1 MNPNSTQLDQDV
13 VNLAKA
19 IRQSESGGNFNA
31 RGKSQEVGAYQF
43 TPDTWSASSMK
54 YLGQNVDLE
63 KATPQQ
69 QNEVAYKQLKE
80 WKDKGYKPGQ
90 IASMWNAGAGEPDAY
105 LGTFSN
111 GRPAKGTNKFG
122 AAYDV
127 PAYARSVAE
136 TYQKIKGG
144 GQGGIDPRNPSAVD
158 TNTQAPQAPQTSQN
172 APQQDKKGIIG
183 TIADKIAQPF
193 INLAA
198 IPVQAGV
205 AGYNKLTG
213 SNVAD
218 PFQNMPGLFGEG
230 KTDVGDITSKE
241 GWKSKGKSA
250 ATVGTEIA
258 AASGAGGLL
267 GSIRGGSALASPTVG
282 NAMSK
287 FKMPMKEFQS
297 LSSAEKV
304 NALTE
309 SLATADAASKPIIQK
324 AISEAMSALMKENGI
339 GSFAELNP
347 VLAKTLGLG
356 VKALSSLTKLGLGYL
371 GYRGLSD
378 VIRK

>member
-1 MNPNSTQLDQDV
+1 MNPNNEQLDQDV

-31 RGKSQEVGAYQF
+31 RGKSQEIGAYQF

-54 YLGQNVDLE
+54 YLGQPIPLD
-63 KATPQQ
+63 KATPEQ
-69 QNEVAYKQLKE
+69 QNEVAYKQIKE
-80 WKDKGYKPGQ
+80 WKDSGKNPGQ

-105 LGTFSN
+105 TGKFSN

-127 PAYARSVAE
+127 PAYAKSVAE

-144 GQGGIDPRNPSAVD
+144 GQGGIDPRNPSAVN
-158 TNTQAPQAPQTSQN
+158 TNTQAPQAQQTQQD
-172 APQQDKKGIIG
+172 APQQDRKGLLG

-213 SNVAD
+213 SNIAD
-218 PFQNMPGLFGEG
+218 PYQNMPGLFGKG
-230 KTDVGDITSKE
+230 KTEVSELGDIK
-241 GWKSKGKSA
+241 GKGKSA
-250 ATVGTEIA
+250 LTVGTEVA
-258 AASGAGGLL
+258 MASGAGGLL
-267 GSIRGGSALASPTVG
+267 GSVRGGSALASPTVG

-287 FKMPMKEFQS
+287 FKMPMKEFQA
-297 LSSAEKV
+297 LSNAEKV

-324 AISEAMSALMKENGI
+324 AISEAMSALMKQNGI

-347 VLAKTLGLG
+347 GLAKALGLG
-356 VKALSSLTKLGLGYL
+356 AKALSSLTKLGLGYL

-378 VIRK
+378 VVRK